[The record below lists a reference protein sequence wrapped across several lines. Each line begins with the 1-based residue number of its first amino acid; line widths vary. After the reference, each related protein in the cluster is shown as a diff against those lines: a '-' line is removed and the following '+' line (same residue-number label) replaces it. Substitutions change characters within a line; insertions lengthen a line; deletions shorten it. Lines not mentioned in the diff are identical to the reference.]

1 MLNAYEA
8 AENLSGIADP
18 TGITIFNPAEPTR
31 DCDECNC
38 SHEASNL
45 VPFPWK
51 ERFKSALDARDL
63 EYDIGFSVCSECNEF
78 LKGVRKYDITAQVDD
93 PERSVSE
100 TPARGSRFPA
110 SGSCSPE
117 ADGEFSTG
125 RRARGA
131 SRDAAL
137 ADSGPAQCRRG
148 YRPYGPRRA
157 RKTTPGD
164 PRNAAKPRRYWL
176 VPEIPPAPQAA

>member
-63 EYDIGFSVCSECNEF
+63 EYDIGFSVCGECNEF
-78 LKGVRKYDITAQVDD
+78 LKGVHKYDITAQVDD
-93 PERSVSE
+93 PERGVSE

-110 SGSCSPE
+110 SGFLFPR
-117 ADGEFSTG
+117 G
-125 RRARGA
+125 RRGVFHRPPGARGQQGRGVGGLRTGA
-131 SRDAAL
+131 VPARLPPVRPPESPKNDPGRPAKRRKAAPLL
-137 ADSGPAQCRRG
+137 AGS
-148 YRPYGPRRA
+148 
-157 RKTTPGD
+157 
-164 PRNAAKPRRYWL
+164 
-176 VPEIPPAPQAA
+176 